1 MYYLKF
7 VPFLVIAAFYLFYSL
22 KSQLKDSHRG
32 YTPYDIHNRPTN
44 KTKGLELKKQS
55 TLIIIQCN
63 KPFTKHFLNKY

>member
-7 VPFLVIAAFYLFYSL
+7 VPFFSDRCFLLFYSL

-32 YTPYDIHNRPTN
+32 YTTYDIHNQPTN